1 MNESLTSSPVVHGN
15 DLPFLFLLFLLF
27 HLFSSFPSFPSF
39 PFISFHFLFSF
50 HFLLTSFAFNSP
62 SKIRICLCSHAQM
75 QQSCSTG
82 ESNRS
87 FFNLS
92 SIFPQSFHNL
102 SSIFSSNF
110 GPFSLCQGEVHGGCP
125 FQSFISNVLSS
136 FLTFPRFS
144 FQIFG
149 DRMKLSDWLH

>member
-15 DLPFLFLLFLLF
+15 DLYFLFLFFFLLFLL
-27 HLFSSFPSFPSF
+27 
-39 PFISFHFLFSF
+39 FLFSF